1 MRAAAR
7 SAGTWIAGIDLGSQD
22 RDEVEA
28 ALRAA
33 VELVAAPVLMACT
46 HLVSTPDRHWAFTLE
61 LAAEVSA
68 RDLLVGLP
76 SAAGVAVHSPSGST
90 GAGAPARRA
99 GAQESVVQRVAGS
112 GRVVLFQGQDS
123 LPDTLPVDELCRR
136 TAIDEVEGVAAE
148 PVAGKTL
155 HTRGFVRPELREG
168 RMVLLVRPY
177 LDDDGVAPFEVPH
190 PTPCCAAH
198 G

>member
-22 RDEVEA
+22 RDEVEVA
-28 ALRAA
+28 IRVA
-33 VELVAAPVLMACT
+33 VALVAAPVLMACT
-46 HLVSTPDRHWAFTLE
+46 HLVATPDRHWAFTLE

-76 SAAGVAVHSPSGST
+76 SFAGVAVRSPSGST
-90 GAGAPARRA
+90 EAGAPARRA
-99 GAQESVVQRVAGS
+99 GAQESVVQRAAGS
-112 GRVVLFQGQDS
+112 GRVVVFQGQET

-136 TAIDEVEGVAAE
+136 TAVDEVLGLAAE
-148 PVAGKTL
+148 PVSGKTL